1 LLEHET
7 LRRSVVSA
15 DPDGVLRK
23 HFTSWCAR
31 FKIFPTDSGFATET
45 GHVVYP
51 AHGVVE
57 ADGTVW
63 LSTLASFDQS
73 GIRGHVENHPGF
85 RDMLAN
91 ASRTPDRAPDGIAL
105 LIGRTPY
112 QVIFQNTTEAGGDH
126 IINVA
131 FINRKALH
139 RNTPEARG
147 SHFVTP
153 NLE

>member
-1 LLEHET
+1 MPEHET
-7 LRRSVVSA
+7 LFRSVVSA

-23 HFTSWCAR
+23 HFAAWCAR
-31 FKIFPTDSGFATET
+31 FKIFPTDFGFATET

-51 AHGVVE
+51 AHGVIE

-91 ASRTPDRAPDGIAL
+91 ASKTPDRAPDGIAL
-105 LIGRTPY
+105 LIRRTPY

-131 FINRKALH
+131 FINRKTLH
-139 RNTPEARG
+139 RSASEARG
-147 SHFVTP
+147 RIS
-153 NLE
+153 

>member
-1 LLEHET
+1 MLEHEI
-7 LRRSVVSA
+7 LCRSVVSA

-23 HFTSWCAR
+23 HFTLWCAR
-31 FKIFPTDSGFATET
+31 FKIFPTESGFATET

-51 AHGVVE
+51 AHGVIE

-85 RDMLAN
+85 RDMLAH
-91 ASRTPDRAPDGIAL
+91 ASKTPDRAPDGIAL
-105 LIGRTPY
+105 LIGRIPY
-112 QVIFQNTTEAGGDH
+112 QVIFQNTTEAGADH

-131 FINRKALH
+131 FINRKSLY
-139 RNTPEARG
+139 RNDSEA
-147 SHFVTP
+147 
-153 NLE
+153 

>member
-1 LLEHET
+1 MLEHET
-7 LRRSVVSA
+7 LCKSVVSA

-31 FKIFPTDSGFATET
+31 FKIFPTESGFATET
-45 GHVVYP
+45 GHIVYP

-63 LSTLASFDQS
+63 LSTLASFDHS

-85 RDMLAN
+85 RSMLAH

-105 LIGRTPY
+105 LIGHTPY
-112 QVIFQNTTEAGGDH
+112 QVIFQNTVEAGGDH

-131 FINRKALH
+131 FINRTAM
-139 RNTPEARG
+139 NINAPETHERI
-147 SHFVTP
+147 S
-153 NLE
+153 